1 MKKSSKHNSDSPA
14 DTESLSVQPASL
26 LPPNFRVQ
34 RIISGGQTGVD
45 RAGLDAAIHLGIEHG
60 GWCPLG
66 RRSEDGPIPDQYQL
80 VELDSPNYSDR
91 TRQNVLDSDG
101 TLILYGGR
109 LQGGT
114 LLTARCATQLNK
126 PCLKIRLSGRV
137 SCEQLISWIE
147 SNHISI
153 LNIAGPRASSDSKI
167 YAKAYRYI
175 VKSLA

>member
-1 MKKSSKHNSDSPA
+1 MKKSSKHLVDSSK
-14 DTESLSVQPASL
+14 DSESVSVQPALL

-66 RRSEDGPIPDQYQL
+66 RRAEDGPIPDHYQL

-114 LLTARCATQLNK
+114 LLTARYAIQLDK

-147 SNHISI
+147 TYRISI
-153 LNIAGPRASSDSKI
+153 LNIAGPRASSDPKI

-175 VKSLA
+175 VKTLA